1 MCIALNWPLL
11 KLFYSG
17 VPDDRFAY
25 MQTYFYVTAASFPF
39 IGLFNACASLLRVQ
53 RKSTSTMVSAGLSCV
68 LNIGMNAIFLYT
80 LNMGVLGA
88 GLATLVCR
96 AIPALFMLYLL
107 TKKNNP
113 VYVKIFERFRFDKD
127 MVKRI
132 LKLAIPSG
140 IESCLFQLG
149 KLMTSTFVNN
159 AIYNVNG
166 GNLQADANT
175 MANSINNIASV
186 VGSGVGTSCL
196 TVIGQAVGTGDPEQC
211 KYYMKKMFLISYIA
225 NAVFVG
231 IIMISCPW
239 LLQLYGYSAE
249 AKDIAL
255 KCLYF
260 CLSFQFVTYPLSFT
274 TPAILKATSDVRYV
288 MVAAVVSM
296 FTMRVGLSYLMTCE
310 WAGLK
315 LGAFGYWIGMCSDWV
330 LRSILFFSRLLSGR
344 WKKASGLLKD
354 KDDGQV
360 AVAKE

>member
-1 MCIALNWPLL
+1 M
-11 KLFYSG
+11 
-17 VPDDRFAY
+17 
-25 MQTYFYVTAASFPF
+25 
-39 IGLFNACASLLRVQ
+39 
-53 RKSTSTMVSAGLSCV
+53 STMVSAGLSCV

-80 LNMGVLGA
+80 LHMGVLGA

-96 AIPALFMLYLL
+96 AVPALFMLYLL
-107 TKKNNP
+107 TKKTNP
-113 VYVKIFERFRFDKD
+113 VFVKIFERFTFDKD

-159 AIYNVNG
+159 AIYNSEVFDSYGLPVWDSNG
-166 GNLQADANT
+166 ERTLTNLQADGNT

-249 AKDIAL
+249 AKDVAL

-354 KDDGQV
+354 KVDGQV
-360 AVAKE
+360 AAAKE